1 MFFIDGAAGPNEVKL
16 QRWYRLS
23 GRLVPAVMAI
33 TAGRTRRGVPANGQ
47 GKEGPWS

>member
-23 GRLVPAVMAI
+23 GQL
-33 TAGRTRRGVPANGQ
+33 VPANGQ
-47 GKEGPWS
+47 GEEGPWS